1 MSIVDYSVL
10 KNEDHGTEPPF
21 KSDESGLHGKSAFP
35 CRLSNLTNQG
45 CMGKLISQ

>member
-21 KSDESGLHGKSAFP
+21 KSDESGL
-35 CRLSNLTNQG
+35 QV
-45 CMGKLISQ
+45 